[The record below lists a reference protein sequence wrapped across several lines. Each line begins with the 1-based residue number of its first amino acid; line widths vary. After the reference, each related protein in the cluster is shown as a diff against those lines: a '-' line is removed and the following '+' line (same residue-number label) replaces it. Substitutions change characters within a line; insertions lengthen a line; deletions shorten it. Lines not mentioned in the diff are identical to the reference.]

1 MEQVKKLKPAYALVD
16 EATLSR
22 IESLADTIL
31 NEVGIAIEHHPPS
44 LEALRNL
51 GASITGAR
59 VHISG
64 ARIREFIR
72 DKIPQTFTWQG
83 RTPDTHLNVGIN
95 APPVFAPVYGPPK
108 VKRLNGEIIERA
120 TIAEYEEFIRLSDA
134 APALGTTG
142 FLTCFVHEI
151 PEPIR
156 HIKMAEAHLKLS
168 DKPFMGTVFSPTA
181 THEVIDL
188 LGRPPPNP
196 ATCNMLHL
204 INSTPPL
211 RYKQNPLEC
220 LHAAASR
227 GEGCIITSYMMMG
240 ATSPLSIM
248 ETLAQGYAEIL
259 IGLALTQSFGA
270 GSPAVFGLYAM
281 PFSMQ
286 YMVPIFGNPLAN
298 QVQMIGMQLA
308 RRLNIPARGDG
319 GVTSSKT
326 DDAQAGYE
334 GGHATL
340 SAVMGGADIVMHS
353 AGWLESGRCA
363 DMQKFTRESA
373 FCKIP
378 LLSNGSLGD
387 NTHHHFW
394 G

>member
-1 MEQVKKLKPAYALVD
+1 MEQVKTDKPAYELVD
-16 EATLSR
+16 ATTLSR

-51 GASITGAR
+51 GASITGER

-64 ARIREFIR
+64 AQIRKFIR
-72 DKIPQTFTWQG
+72 DKIPQTFTWHG
-83 RTPDTHLNVGIN
+83 RTPETALTIGAH

-134 APALGTTG
+134 TPALGTTG

-156 HIKMAEAHLKLS
+156 HIKMAEAHLNLS
-168 DKPFMGTVFSPTA
+168 DKPFMGTVFSPNA

-188 LGRPPPNP
+188 LGRGTPSQN
-196 ATCNMLHL
+196 TCNLLHL

-270 GSPAVFGLYAM
+270 GSVAVFGLYAM

-319 GVTSSKT
+319 GVTSAKT

-334 GGHATL
+334 GAHATL

-373 FCKIP
+373 F
-378 LLSNGSLGD
+378 LE
-387 NTHHHFW
+387 NTPFI
-394 G
+394 

>member
-1 MEQVKKLKPAYALVD
+1 MSNRVLDLSERDMEQAETPTPPYNLAPAT
-16 EATLSR
+16 TLSR
-22 IESLADTIL
+22 VESLADTIL
-31 NEVGIAIEHHPPS
+31 HEVGIAIEHHPPS

-51 GASITGAR
+51 GASITGER

-72 DKIPQTFTWQG
+72 DKIPRSFTWQG

-120 TIAEYEEFIRLSDA
+120 TLAEYEEFIRLSDA

-151 PEPIR
+151 PEPVR

-188 LGRPPPNP
+188 LGRGKPPQN
-196 ATCNMLHL
+196 TCNLLHL

-319 GVTSSKT
+319 GVTSAKT

-373 FCKIP
+373 F
-378 LLSNGSLGD
+378 LQ
-387 NTHHHFW
+387 NTPFI
-394 G
+394 

>member
-1 MEQVKKLKPAYALVD
+1 MEQVKTDKPAYELVD
-16 EATLSR
+16 ATTLSR

-31 NEVGIAIEHHPPS
+31 HEVGIAIEHHPPS

-51 GASITGAR
+51 GASIKGER

-72 DKIPQTFTWQG
+72 DKIPQTFTWHG
-83 RTPDTHLNVGIN
+83 RTPDTALNVGIN

-151 PEPIR
+151 PEPVR

-188 LGRPPPNP
+188 LGRPPPLQN
-196 ATCNMLHL
+196 TCNLLHL

-270 GSPAVFGLYAM
+270 GSVAVFGLYAM

-319 GVTSSKT
+319 GVTSAKT

-373 FCKIP
+373 F
-378 LLSNGSLGD
+378 LE
-387 NTHHHFW
+387 NTPFI
-394 G
+394 